1 MKMPGA
7 VAVVVVM
14 LFGLS
19 IVVCAG
25 EKRGT
30 AAEAEAMVKKAISS
44 IKAIGK
50 DAAFAEISN
59 PKGTFIDRD
68 LYVFVYDTRGTCV
81 AHGLNQK
88 MIGKELIE
96 MKDADGK
103 FFVKERIEIAKT
115 MGMGWQDYKFTDP
128 LTRQIEHKRAY
139 VELYENYIV
148 GSGIYK

>member
-1 MKMPGA
+1 
-7 VAVVVVM
+7 
-14 LFGLS
+14 
-19 IVVCAG
+19 
-25 EKRGT
+25 
-30 AAEAEAMVKKAISS
+30 
-44 IKAIGK
+44 
-50 DAAFAEISN
+50 
-59 PKGTFIDRD
+59 
-68 LYVFVYDTRGTCV
+68 V

-139 VELYENYIV
+139 VELYEDYIV
-148 GSGIYK
+148 GSSIYK